1 MKSSVLKEKSFNFAI
16 RIVNIYKFLSLEK
29 KEYVLSKQILR
40 SGTAIGAMVME
51 GNFAESKP
59 DFIHKFAIA
68 QKECNETLYWI
79 ELLYKT
85 QYVNNNEYLSIQN
98 DAKELNCLLS
108 SSILTA
114 KKSLKK

>member
-1 MKSSVLKEKSFNFAI
+1 M
-16 RIVNIYKFLSLEK
+16 SLEK

-51 GNFAESKP
+51 GNFAESKL

-79 ELLYKT
+79 ELLFKT
-85 QYVNNNEYLSIQN
+85 QYVNNNEYLSIQK